1 MKATIIVPT
10 FNAAREIKHALESW
24 ASQDFPAGEF
34 EILIIDNFSTDGT
47 KELVEE
53 LSKKY
58 HNIKYVADKSR
69 PSAARNLGIK
79 LAGGETVIFFDNDS
93 VAQQN
98 YLKTLFKFLADHP
111 EIDIVGGPQT
121 NSAEG
126 SFFARAGG
134 ATLTSFFGT
143 FTMSSR
149 YKKTKLN
156 LDADEFSLTTANV
169 AIRKKVFDNSNSHR
183 KTSSRDGKSQGEI
196 FHKIAPFN
204 TNIYPGEDPEL
215 FARAKNNGFRIAFN
229 PEIAVM
235 HGRRPTLKAFCKM
248 FFVYGRTRVIKE
260 QATPTPFPKSLL
272 FALPSLFLISLFAL
286 PLLGYFTKLFLLPFA
301 AYILAAVGFSLE
313 AAIYN
318 RIPLALPVLPF
329 LFFCVHVCY
338 GAGYLV
344 GLTKKKQ
351 KFDAHDVYKGDT

>member
-1 MKATIIVPT
+1 MKATIIAPT
-10 FNAAREIKHALESW
+10 FNASKEITRALESW
-24 ASQDFPAGEF
+24 ASQDFPKSEF
-34 EILIIDNFSTDGT
+34 EVLVIDNYSTDGT
-47 KELVEE
+47 KEIVDE

-58 HNIKYVADKSR
+58 ANVRYVADKSR

-79 LAGGETVIFFDNDS
+79 LAGGDVVIFFDNDS
-93 VAQQN
+93 VAQPN
-98 YLKTLFKFLADHP
+98 YLGTLLNFINEHN

-121 NSAEG
+121 NSEEG
-126 SFFARAGG
+126 GFFARAGG

-169 AIRKKVFDNSNSHR
+169 AIRKKVF
-183 KTSSRDGKSQGEI
+183 E
-196 FHKIAPFN
+196 KIAPFN

-215 FARAKNNGFRIAFN
+215 FARAKNNGFKIAFN
-229 PEIAVM
+229 PELAVT

-260 QATPTPFPKSLL
+260 QATPTPFPKNIL
-272 FALPSLFLISLFAL
+272 FAFPSLFLISLFVL
-286 PLLGYFTKLFLLPFA
+286 PLLAYFTKLFLLPLA
-301 AYILAAVGFSLE
+301 VYALAAVSFSVE
-313 AAIYN
+313 AAAYN
-318 RIPLALPVLPF
+318 RVLLALPILPF

>member
-1 MKATIIVPT
+1 
-10 FNAAREIKHALESW
+10 
-24 ASQDFPAGEF
+24 
-34 EILIIDNFSTDGT
+34 
-47 KELVEE
+47 
-53 LSKKY
+53 
-58 HNIKYVADKSR
+58 
-69 PSAARNLGIK
+69 
-79 LAGGETVIFFDNDS
+79 GETVIFFDNDS

-156 LDADEFSLTTANV
+156 LGADEFSLTTANV
-169 AIRKKVFDNSNSHR
+169 AIRKK
-183 KTSSRDGKSQGEI
+183 I
-196 FHKIAPFN
+196 FGKIAPFN

-215 FARAKNNGFRIAFN
+215 FARAKNSGFKIAFD
-229 PEIAVM
+229 PEIAVT

-286 PLLGYFTKLFLLPFA
+286 PLLSYFTKLFLLPFA
-301 AYILAAVGFSLE
+301 VYILAAVSFSVE

-318 RIPLALPVLPF
+318 RVPLAFLILPF
-329 LFFCVHVCY
+329 LFICVHVCY